1 MQNRTITVTTGLKV
15 RDEYVAQAKQYAA
28 EIGGVYVERRKR
40 GLGKMQEIY
49 GDPLLVVS
57 ERVKLHIGEEEFF
70 FHPSMANTRIKRLT
84 SGDNDIVI
92 EYSDARPG
100 DVILDCTLGLGSDSI
115 VFAHVADES
124 GRVIGIESSN
134 VIAYLVKRGLQEVTV
149 DVKAVNAAMRRVEVI
164 CADHL
169 DYMRTLPDR
178 SVDIVY
184 FDPMFRR
191 TVEKSHA
198 IEPMRVLGDDRPI
211 TAAAIAEAKRVAR
224 RRIVMK
230 ERWYS
235 KEFERLGFKLL
246 RKSSGSTNYGVID
259 LEGAGR

>member
-1 MQNRTITVTTGLKV
+1 LENRPIPVTTGLKA
-15 RDEYVAQAKQYAA
+15 RDEYVKKALQYAE
-28 EIGGVYVERRKR
+28 EIGGIYVERNKR
-40 GLGKMQEIY
+40 GLRKMQEIY
-49 GDPLLVVS
+49 GDLLLVVS

-70 FHPSMANTRIKRLT
+70 FHPSMANTRIKRLK
-84 SGDNDIVI
+84 SGENDIVI
-92 EYSDARPG
+92 EYTDARPG
-100 DVILDCTLGLGSDSI
+100 DVVLDCTLGLGSDSI
-115 VFAHVADES
+115 VFSHVVGPS
-124 GRVIGIESSN
+124 GQVIGVESSP
-134 VIAYLVKRGLQEVTV
+134 VIACIVRRGLREVTV
-149 DVKAVNAAMRRVEVI
+149 DVQAVNAAMRRVEVV

-169 DYMRTLPDR
+169 DYMRTLPDQ

-198 IEPMRVLGDDRPI
+198 MEPMRVLGDDRPI
-211 TAAAIAEAKRVAR
+211 RLEAVEEAKRVAR

-235 KEFERLGFKLL
+235 KEFQRLGFKLL

-259 LEGAGR
+259 LKGAGI

>member
-1 MQNRTITVTTGLKV
+1 MQNRPITVTTGLKV
-15 RDEYVAQAKQYAA
+15 RDEYVEQAHVYA
-28 EIGGVYVERRKR
+28 EMIGGTYVERKKR

-57 ERVKLHIGEEEFF
+57 ERVKLHIGDEEFF
-70 FHPSMANTRIKRLT
+70 FHPSMANTRIKRLK

-92 EYSDARPG
+92 EYTDARPG

-115 VFAHVADES
+115 VFAHVAGET
-124 GRVIGIESSN
+124 GRVIGVESSP
-134 VIAYLVKRGLQEVTV
+134 VIAYIVKRGLKEVTV
-149 DVKAVNAAMRRVEVI
+149 DVKAVNVAMRRVEVV

-169 DYMRTLPDR
+169 DYLRSLPDK

-191 TVEKSHA
+191 TVEKSQA
-198 IEPMRVLGDDRPI
+198 MEPMRVLGNDRPVEP
-211 TAAAIAEAKRVAR
+211 AAIEEAKRVAR
-224 RRIVMK
+224 RRVVMK

-235 KEFERLGFKLL
+235 KEFARLGFQIL

-259 LEGAGR
+259 LEEAGI